1 MKRAGVVVVAVAAV
15 AVAGWTGASWYTGK
29 RVEETVRQ
37 GVADANKANDWGAQI
52 EIVSYD
58 RGILSSTARYRI
70 KGLAGTTGDELLLA
84 IDSKVHHGPL
94 PLERLVSFRWKP
106 VSATTESTLARNEGL
121 GSRLSTVDAGASFRE
136 RSVIDTQGNV
146 DFRIDTPAMRFAQ
159 DGGTL
164 EVAGGAFNGAS
175 EKDMKH
181 IRVNGTLESVRIV
194 APVAQQGTVDIRN
207 ITISSDNRVGRFGL
221 QIGDGSLRIGSFTI
235 AAATPAGPFSL
246 AGSDFVMASH
256 VAEDEKFMNGHVS
269 YNFGKLGLN
278 NTDIGAIDARFVVRQ
293 LEGNATAKLTEAY
306 REFAR
311 KPRQPGES
319 DEAAARAAIASLQAP
334 LKDLLVLS
342 PAFALDALTWTT
354 PVGQS
359 SLKIDVTL
367 KPRETPVE
375 KAEMNVPGVAVDR
388 ATLDLSV
395 SQPAVIDLI
404 ARLTKAGPGGQKIT
418 PEQAREQATMVV
430 AMLLGGVSQSGFL
443 TAKDDKVES
452 HVKYDGKTLDVNG
465 QDVPPE
471 MLREILPM
479 FE

>member
-1 MKRAGVVVVAVAAV
+1 MKRAGVVVVAVVAI
-15 AVAGWTGASWYTGK
+15 AVAGWAGASWYTGK
-29 RVEETVRQ
+29 RVEETVRA
-37 GVADANKANDWGAQI
+37 GVTDANKANDWGANI
-52 EIVSYD
+52 EIITYD
-58 RGILSSTARYRI
+58 RGVFSSTARYRVR
-70 KGLAGTTGDELLLA
+70 GLAGTTGDELLLA
-84 IDSKVHHGPL
+84 VDSKVYHGPL
-94 PLERLVSFRWKP
+94 PLARLATLRLKP
-106 VSATTESTLARNEGL
+106 VSATTESTLARDEGL
-121 GSRLSTVDAGASFRE
+121 GSRLSTVDVGASFRE
-136 RSVIDTQGNV
+136 RSVIDLNGNV

-164 EVAGGAFNGAS
+164 EVAGGAFTGLS
-175 EKDMKH
+175 EKEMTH
-181 IRVNGTLESVRIV
+181 IRINGTLESMRIV

-207 ITISSDNRVGRFGL
+207 IAIAADNRVGRFGL

-246 AGSDFVMASH
+246 SGSDFTMASH

-269 YNFGKLGLN
+269 YNFGKVALN

-293 LEGNATAKLTEAY
+293 LEGTATAALTDAY

-311 KPRQPGES
+311 KPRTDGEV
-319 DEAAARAAIASLQAP
+319 DEAALKATVAALQEP
-334 LKDLLVLS
+334 LKNLLQLQPS
-342 PAFALDALTWTT
+342 FALDALTWTT
-354 PVGQS
+354 PTGQS

-375 KAEMNVPGVAVDR
+375 TAEITVPGVAVDR
-388 ATLDLSV
+388 ATLDLNV
-395 SQPAVIDLI
+395 SQPAVIDLM

-418 PEQAREQATMVV
+418 QAQAREQATMVV
-430 AMLLGGVSQSGFL
+430 AMMLGSVSQSGFL
-443 TAKDDKVES
+443 TATGNNVES
-452 HVKYDGKTLDVNG
+452 HIKYDGKTLDVNG

>member
-1 MKRAGVVVVAVAAV
+1 MKRAGVVVVAVVAV
-15 AVAGWTGASWYTGK
+15 AVAGWAGASWYTGK
-29 RVEETVRQ
+29 RVEETVRK
-37 GVADANKANDWGAQI
+37 GVADANTANDWGAQI
-52 EIVSYD
+52 EVVSYD
-58 RGILSSTARYRI
+58 RGVFSSTARYRI

-84 IDSKVHHGPL
+84 INSKVQHGPL
-94 PLERLVSFRWKP
+94 PLERLASFQLKP
-106 VSATTESTLARNEGL
+106 VSATTESTLARDEGL
-121 GSRLSTVDAGASFRE
+121 GSRLSTVEAGASFRE
-136 RSVIDTQGNV
+136 RSVIGTNGDV

-164 EVAGGAFNGAS
+164 EVAGGAFTGNS
-175 EKDMKH
+175 EKEMTH

-207 ITISSDNRVGRFGL
+207 IAIASDNRVGRFGL

-235 AAATPAGPFSL
+235 AAASPAGPFSL
-246 AGSDFVMASH
+246 IGNDFVVASH

-269 YNFGKLGLN
+269 YNFGKLNLN

-293 LEGNATAKLTEAY
+293 LEGTATAKLTQAY

-311 KPRQPGES
+311 KPRAPGET
-319 DEAAARAAIASLQAP
+319 DQAAARAAIASLQAP
-334 LKDLLVLS
+334 LKDLLTLS

-354 PVGQS
+354 PAGQS

-375 KAEMNVPGVAVDR
+375 TAEVNVPGVAVAR
-388 ATLDLSV
+388 ANLDLTV

-404 ARLTKAGPGGQKIT
+404 ARLTRASPAGQKIT
-418 PEQAREQATMVV
+418 PAQAREQATMVV

-443 TAKDDKVES
+443 TAKGDTVAS
-452 HVKYDGKTLDVNG
+452 HVKYDGVKLDVNG

>member
-1 MKRAGVVVVAVAAV
+1 MKRAGAVVVAVAAV
-15 AVAGWTGASWYTGK
+15 AGAGWAGASWYTGK

-37 GVADANKANDWGAQI
+37 GVADANKANDWGAKI
-52 EIVSYD
+52 EIVSYE
-58 RGILSSTARYRI
+58 RGILNSTARYRI
-70 KGLAGTTGDELLLA
+70 SGLAGTTGDELLLA

-94 PLERLVSFRWKP
+94 PLDRLVKFQLKP
-106 VSATTESTLARNEGL
+106 VSATTESTLARDEGL

-164 EVAGGAFNGAS
+164 EVAGGAFTGLS
-175 EKDMKH
+175 EKEMTH

-221 QIGDGSLRIGSFTI
+221 QIGDGSLRVGSFTI
-235 AAATPAGPFSL
+235 AAATPAGPFAL
-246 AGSDFVMASH
+246 AGSDFVVASH
-256 VAEDEKFMNGHVS
+256 IEEDEKFMSGHVS
-269 YNFGKLGLN
+269 YNFGKLALN
-278 NTDIGAIDARFVVRQ
+278 NTDIGAIDARFAVRK
-293 LEGNATAKLTEAY
+293 LDGATTAKLSESY

-311 KPRQPGES
+311 KPRQPGET
-319 DEAAARAAIASLQAP
+319 DEAAARAAIANLQAP
-334 LKDLLVLS
+334 LKDLLTHS

-359 SLKIDVTL
+359 SLKVDVTL
-367 KPRETPVE
+367 KPRDTPVE
-375 KAEMNVPGVAVDR
+375 RAEVNVPGVAVDR

-418 PEQAREQATMVV
+418 QEQAREQATMVV

-443 TAKDDKVES
+443 TAQGDKVES
-452 HVKYDGKTLDVNG
+452 HIKYDGKTLNVNG